1 MRKENQKGI
10 TLVALVIT
18 IIVLLIL
25 AGVSIAMLTGEN
37 GILAQAQK
45 SKEKTEEAKNNEI
58 KILGKYEKRLNLYE
72 ESKETLRNPDRGF
85 YRLVQVKLE
94 KGDQDFQD
102 FRGVIENINEE
113 DTDVSI
119 ISFQVNLINYVE
131 DTEISDKKID
141 DINEYFSIM
150 REYGYQVIFRVVYD
164 SEGVENPEPEFDEIL
179 SQIDRL
185 HDVYVENEDI
195 ILVVEAGF
203 LGSYGEWHSG
213 KYDEDINKR
222 NELIEKLLDIIP
234 EKIQINLRRPSF
246 ITDYTGSMDTVTKAN
261 AYSSEKIARLGL
273 HNDGYLASDTD
284 LGTYEEE
291 EREQSLNWQGKQTM
305 FTIFGGE
312 CQNKDSIYT
321 DLENAIP
328 DMNKRHCTY
337 MNKTY
342 DREVK
347 EKWKNLIY
355 NGIGIYNNETGYK
368 YIQDHLGYRLVLRN
382 SDIDILNTGNIEVKI
397 KIENVG
403 FANIVREKQ
412 IVLILKSDN
421 EKYSIKTTIDIREK
435 EQDGF
440 YEFTISEELPEDIKS
455 GNYDLYLNIQEPYES
470 LMENNNYKIKLA
482 NTHTWDEEVGANYIG
497 SIEILK

>member
-1 MRKENQKGI
+1 MEKREQKGI
-10 TLVALVIT
+10 TLIALVIT
-18 IIVLLIL
+18 IIVLIIL
-25 AGVSIAMLTGEN
+25 AGVSITMLTGEN
-37 GILAQAQK
+37 GIITQAK
-45 SKEKTEEAKNNEI
+45 ESKEKTEEAKGNEI
-58 KILGKYEKRLNLYE
+58 KILGKYEKFVNLYE

-85 YRLVQVKLE
+85 YKLVQVELKTE
-94 KGDQDFQD
+94 DEDFKD
-102 FRGVIENINEE
+102 FEDIIKDISQE

-119 ISFQVNLINYVE
+119 ISFQLNLINFVE
-131 DTEISDKKID
+131 NTQISNKKIE
-141 DINEYFSIM
+141 DINQYFSIM
-150 REYGYQVIFRVVYD
+150 IQYGYQVIFRVVYD
-164 SEGVENPEPEFDEIL
+164 SKGVENPEPEFEEIL

-185 HDVYVENEDI
+185 KNVYIENEDI

-213 KYDEDINKR
+213 KYDEDISKR
-222 NELIEKLLDIIP
+222 NALIEKLLDIVP

-246 ITDYTGSMDTVTKAN
+246 ITDYTGNMNTVTKLN

-273 HNDGYLASDTD
+273 HNDGYLASATD
-284 LGTYEEE
+284 LGTFKE
-291 EREQSLNWQGKQTM
+291 EREESLNWQEKQTM
-305 FTIFGGE
+305 YTLFGGE
-312 CQNKDSIYT
+312 CQNKDSEYT
-321 DLENAIP
+321 NLENAIP
-328 DMNKRHCTY
+328 DMEKRHCTY

-347 EKWKNLIY
+347 EKWKESTY
-355 NGIGIYNNETGYK
+355 TGKGIYNNETGYK
-368 YIQDHLGYRLVLRN
+368 YIQDHLGYRLVLKN
-382 SDIDILNTGNIEVKI
+382 SDIDISNAGDMEVKL

-403 FANIVREKQ
+403 FGNIVREKQ

-470 LMENNNYKIKLA
+470 LMGNNNYKIKLA